1 MVYLIKYYFNDEGLF
16 CQLFSLKG
24 CLVLFFCVDFSHML
38 PLDGAWVMQT
48 PQIS

>member
-1 MVYLIKYYFNDEGLF
+1 MLYLVKYYLSDEGLF
-16 CQLFSLKG
+16 CQLSSLKG
-24 CLVLFFCVDFSHML
+24 SPVLFFCVDFSYML

>member
-1 MVYLIKYYFNDEGLF
+1 MVYLIKYYSMMKDCFVD
-16 CQLFSLKG
+16 CSLWKAFA
-24 CLVLFFCVDFSHML
+24 LFFCVDLSHML